1 MLSSPDFIIVY
12 FEDPKESEKQK
23 GFSKGADYA
32 ISKWQPVTFLYP
44 RTNTVTT

>member
-1 MLSSPDFIIVY
+1 MLSSPNFIIVY

-23 GFSKGADYA
+23 EFSKGADYA